1 MPQTVLLVDDDAD
14 SRAICATILQ
24 HHGFAVIEADDGMA
38 GLRMARDTLPDVVLM
53 DVNLPGMDGWSATRE
68 LKGSNDTTQIP
79 VIIFSARATM
89 EDRDRGRGAGC
100 DGYLVKPCS
109 PTKIVA
115 EVRRVLGI
123 TDTVEA

>member
-14 SRAICATILQ
+14 SRTICATILQ
-24 HHGFAVIEADDGMA
+24 HHGFAVVEAGDGDA
-38 GLRMARDTLPDVVLM
+38 GLKMARDILPDVVLM
-53 DVNLPGMDGWSATRE
+53 DVNLPGLDGWSATRE
-68 LKGSNDTTQIP
+68 LKGSSETTEIP

-89 EDRDRGRGAGC
+89 DDLDRGMGAGC

-115 EVRRVLGI
+115 EVRRVLGT